1 MSAESQNNS
10 LDKLLGKRFGKV
22 QSLAIPSLIPAAE
35 SLAKQFSTL
44 DTLKII
50 SPPFRVDGLSA
61 LVERQQD
68 FQSWAKFV
76 FSRLAP
82 LREVRTASDATAEQI
97 LAKHGRVNRVIK
109 HLGSA
114 LDETKLQLLPE
125 KGRRDLS
132 PWQLEIDL
140 FDTGCVDASR
150 ANTLSKR

>member
-1 MSAESQNNS
+1 MSTESQNNS
-10 LDKLLGKRFGKV
+10 FDKLLGKRFGKV
-22 QSLAIPSLIPAAE
+22 RPLATPSLVPVAE

-68 FQSWAKFV
+68 FQSWVKFV

-82 LREVRTASDATAEQI
+82 LREVRTASDATDVQI
-97 LAKHGRVNRVIK
+97 LAKPGRVNRVIK

-114 LDETKLQLLPE
+114 LDEAKLQLLLE
-125 KGRRDLS
+125 KRPQGS
-132 PWQLEIDL
+132 
-140 FDTGCVDASR
+140 
-150 ANTLSKR
+150 